1 MKVKSMRSA
10 AIICSALLIAACA
23 ASRPTAD
30 SYQSALA
37 LFDRAKD
44 LPGFADYVTAF
55 VRSQSAQH
63 LDSNSGCYEKNVGQ
77 RISLI
82 LIVDRTGQ
90 IIEAYSDSRTP
101 KAKCFKSAYKGAH
114 MPIPPFAPLP
124 VQLAMR

>member
-1 MKVKSMRSA
+1 MRPA
-10 AIICSALLIAACA
+10 GIICSVLLIAACA

-44 LPGFADYVTAF
+44 LPGFADYVNLF
-55 VRSQSAQH
+55 VRSQSVQH
-63 LDSNSGCYEKNVGQ
+63 LDTSSGCYDKNVGQ

-82 LIVDRTGQ
+82 LIVDRTGR
-90 IIEAYSDSRTP
+90 ITDAYSDSKIP
-101 KAKCFKSAYKGAH
+101 KAKCFKAAYKGAH

-124 VQLAMR
+124 VPLAMR